1 MTTPRDILRR
11 IRRIEVRTRRRV
23 TDRYAGAYHSVFK
36 GRGMEFDEVREYF
49 PGDDV
54 RAIDWNVTAR
64 MGHPFIKK
72 FVEERELTLML
83 LADLSASTR
92 FGSVAALKRDLIVE
106 LVALLAFS
114 AVRNNDRAGLILFTD
129 GVERY
134 VPPRKGASHALR
146 IIRETLGWSAR
157 GIGTRLA
164 PALDYLNRVQPRRT
178 VAFLLSDFVDGEP
191 PAEADRALAVTA
203 RRHDL
208 VAVCVRD
215 RLEQAWP
222 AAGVVRWRDAETGR
236 LREADTSDPRVRRAL
251 TAAQAAAREA
261 LLRRLAARR
270 IDRIELDT
278 ARPYDAALQRF
289 FRERERRFGQ

>member
-11 IRRIEVRTRRRV
+11 VRRIEVRTRRLV
-23 TDRYAGAYHSVFK
+23 SDRYAGAYHSVFR
-36 GRGMEFDEVREYF
+36 GRGMEFDEVREYQ
-49 PGDDV
+49 PGDDA
-54 RAIDWNVTAR
+54 RDIDWNVTAR
-64 MGHPFIKK
+64 MGRPFIKK

-92 FGSVAALKRDLIVE
+92 FGSIARLKRDLIVE
-106 LVALLAFS
+106 LVAVLAFS
-114 AVRNNDRAGLILFTD
+114 AVRNNDRTGLILFTD
-129 GVERY
+129 AVERY
-134 VPPRKGASHALR
+134 VPPRKGVSHALR
-146 IIRETLGWSAR
+146 LLRETMAWTPR

-164 PALDYLNRVQPRRT
+164 AAVDYLNRVQPRRT
-178 VAFLLSDFVDGEP
+178 VSFLISDFVDGGD
-191 PAEADRALAVTA
+191 PAEADRLLAVGA

-236 LREADTSDPRVRRAL
+236 LRLLDTSDARARRAL
-251 TAAQAAAREA
+251 TLAQSEARDA

-270 IDRIELDT
+270 IDLIELDT
-278 ARPYDAALQRF
+278 ARPYDAALRRF
-289 FRERERRFGQ
+289 FLERERRRRI